1 MCRSLPNTVLDE
13 AGFIHSEEK
22 SGSEFLCCHSLWE
35 PAVSQKEE
43 RSLLLTFDI
52 HPESVP
58 EDRAAGL
65 AGHWMLYGTKTK
77 MKH

>member
-1 MCRSLPNTVLDE
+1 MWRSLPHAVLDE

-35 PAVSQKEE
+35 DAVSQKGE
-43 RSLLLTFDI
+43 RSLLVTFDI

-58 EDRAAGL
+58 EDRKTGL
-65 AGHWMLYGTKTK
+65 QN
-77 MKH
+77 